1 MEREKRGLPS
11 LNPARTHRTRG
22 SDGVD
27 WAMDVERARSRAL
40 IMIGLGIIEVS
51 WLLRVV
57 SWVSLRERASAG
69 PI

>member
-1 MEREKRGLPS
+1 M
-11 LNPARTHRTRG
+11 RG

-40 IMIGLGIIEVS
+40 IMIGSGTIEAS

-57 SWVSLRERASAG
+57 S
-69 PI
+69 

>member
-1 MEREKRGLPS
+1 MEQEKRGAPS
-11 LNPARTHRTRG
+11 LSPVRTHRTRG

-27 WAMDVERARSRAL
+27 WMMDVERARLRAL
-40 IMIGLGIIEVS
+40 IMTGSGTIEAS

-57 SWVSLRERASAG
+57 SWVSFQERASAG